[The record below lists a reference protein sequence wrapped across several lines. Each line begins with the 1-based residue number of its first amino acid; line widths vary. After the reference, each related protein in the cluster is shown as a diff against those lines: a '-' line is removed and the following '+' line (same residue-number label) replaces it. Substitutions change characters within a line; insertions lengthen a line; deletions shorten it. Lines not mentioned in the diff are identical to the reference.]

1 MTVMG
6 VRDVR
11 MLVPERFMGVGMGVL
26 AVPIR
31 KGGAGQVEVIMVEIV
46 MSVPVLVGD
55 GEVIMG
61 VGVALGD
68 EEVRPGSHHRKGKVK
83 RALRRGGE
91 DGERDDDPE
100 KRCNGEEGSGPSRPN
115 PAERKEEEDAGEAAI
130 THETDGHRE

>member
-26 AVPIR
+26 AVPVR
-31 KGGAGQVEVIMVEIV
+31 QRRAGQVGMIVVEIV
-46 MSVPVLVGD
+46 VPVPVLVDYRRGL
-55 GEVIMG
+55 VG

-100 KRCNGEEGSGPSRPN
+100 KRCDGEEGAGPRRPD
-115 PAERKEEEDAGEAAI
+115 PAE
-130 THETDGHRE
+130 